1 MEVSKLLFSGQLDLK
16 SICNIV
22 FLLITILFS
31 LLPLVSNSYLKKNRA
46 PYRTGN
52 LSVLRPNSVNAMPVS
67 WVAYWKTT

>member
-1 MEVSKLLFSGQLDLK
+1 MEVSKLLSSGQLDLK

-31 LLPLVSNSYLKKNRA
+31 LLPLVSNSYLKNRA